1 MYWRNGCAPGHRT
14 GRQPATRSARR
25 ASRSLH
31 LSALAAPHPPCSSPR
46 PSPTLRSFLAPA
58 SCSQGPKRPPGPACG
73 LPAAAGLAACCR
85 SLCCAAGAACLL
97 GACCSGRTPARG
109 LFSLAAPRTTRTQH
123 TVHRALRSRP
133 TIYDRSKSCLCPRA
147 ARAAAGPGRGN
158 SLAVTDWYRG
168 NSLAVTDW
176 YRGNSLAVTDWYS
189 RHPGPPWT
197 TLRP

>member
-1 MYWRNGCAPGHRT
+1 MCPYLL
-14 GRQPATRSARR
+14 
-25 ASRSLH
+25 SLKVG
-31 LSALAAPHPPCSSPR
+31 S
-46 PSPTLRSFLAPA
+46 LRYIELYVV
-58 SCSQGPKRPPGPACG
+58 G
-73 LPAAAGLAACCR
+73 LLYM
-85 SLCCAAGAACLL
+85 
-97 GACCSGRTPARG
+97 
-109 LFSLAAPRTTRTQH
+109 
-123 TVHRALRSRP
+123 
-133 TIYDRSKSCLCPRA
+133 IDRSLCPRA